1 MTSSSCASTRDA
13 LAVAAES
20 ASTVKSSP
28 ARTRSSFA
36 GRGDRLGEQSA
47 LVGVIDFFAER
58 SNASVASRAAS
69 LSSKDAVVALTD
81 GDARS
86 ALDLTPTGLSG
97 ASLKTNPLPR

>member
-1 MTSSSCASTRDA
+1 MTSSSCASTRNA

-69 LSSKDAVVALTD
+69 LS
-81 GDARS
+81 
-86 ALDLTPTGLSG
+86 
-97 ASLKTNPLPR
+97 LKTPSSRSPTATLAPLWTSPHRALRCVVED